1 MNNIVINNYKEL
13 LRFWFNDN
21 KKYWFGCPPHIDELI
36 KNKFL
41 NVLLY
46 EKIDNNYLQ
55 YNNEEIL
62 AKIILCDQISR
73 HIYRDISSEI
83 KVYDEIALNIIK
95 NTNILSNIDIFL
107 PEERCF
113 ILLPLRHTFNELLL
127 KICLEY
133 VIKWR
138 KIKDYPIYKRFYHA
152 TLKAYSK
159 ILTSKDLLYKPEK
172 IYSKNEITNILD
184 KLSTCNIENLSI
196 DNLNKLDNNNLLYK
210 TFSINIPK
218 EYNGNLTV
226 SVSGGVDSM
235 ICLFLLKKFA
245 LNNSRINP
253 FAVSI
258 NYKNRY
264 EQDIEMY
271 LVNLVCNILE
281 IPHYVREINEIQ
293 RSRDGDRELYEE
305 HTREIRFDTYL
316 KINGPI
322 ILGHNLDDTLENI
335 FSNIK
340 KQKNYDNLFGM
351 SVHSTERKV
360 NIWRPLLSI
369 SKKDIILFA
378 QENNIPFIYDSTPE
392 WSERGLLRDKLIP
405 YINNF
410 DSNILSGLYTLCDNF
425 KEIYKIYEKSL
436 PNIIYYE
443 KYCIIDNKA
452 SIVFFDYWKK
462 ILTNVMNYYHYTHI
476 KNKSIKHMI
485 ERIID
490 KSNKRITLSKNSI
503 MQLINENIYIYIN
516 ENKN

>member
-1 MNNIVINNYKEL
+1 MDHKNL
-13 LRFWFNDN
+13 LKFWFNDH
-21 KKYWFGCPPHIDELI
+21 KKYWFGCPLHIDELI
-36 KNKFL
+36 KKKFL
-41 NVLLY
+41 NILLD
-46 EKIDNNYLQ
+46 EKIENNYSE
-55 YNNEEIL
+55 YSNEQIL

-73 HIYRDISSEI
+73 HIYRNSPSEI
-83 KVYDEIALNIIK
+83 KKYDEIALNIIK
-95 NTNILSNIDIFL
+95 STNILFYIDNFL

-113 ILLPLRHTFNELLL
+113 LLLPLRHTFNELLL
-127 KICLEY
+127 KICIEY

-159 ILTSKDLLYKPEK
+159 ILTNKDLLYKSEK
-172 IYSKNEITNILD
+172 IYNQNQIISVLD
-184 KLSTCNIENLSI
+184 KLSKYNLEKLSI
-196 DNLNKLDNNNLLYK
+196 HNLNKLDNHNLLYK
-210 TFSINIPK
+210 TFSINIPN

-235 ICLFLLKKFA
+235 VCLFLLKKLA

-253 FAVSI
+253 IAVSI
-258 NYKNRY
+258 NYKNRN
-264 EQDIEMY
+264 EQDIEIY

-293 RSRDGDRELYEE
+293 RSRDGYRELYEE
-305 HTREIRFDTYL
+305 HTREIRFNTYL
-316 KINGPI
+316 KIGGPI

-351 SVHSTERKV
+351 SIHSTERKV
-360 NIWRPLLSI
+360 DIWRPLLSI
-369 SKKDIILFA
+369 SKKTIILFA
-378 QENNIPFIYDSTPE
+378 KENNIPFIYDSTPE

-410 DSNILSGLYTLCDNF
+410 DSNILYGLYTLCNNF

-436 PNIIYYE
+436 PSIIYFE
-443 KYCIIDNKA
+443 TYCIIDNKE
-452 SIVFFDYWKK
+452 SIIFFDYWKK
-462 ILTNVMNYYHYTHI
+462 ILINIMNYYHYTHI

-485 ERIID
+485 ERIIE

-503 MQLINENIYIYIN
+503 MQIVNENIYIYLN
-516 ENKN
+516 ES

>member
-1 MNNIVINNYKEL
+1 MDNIDSINYKEL
-13 LRFWFNDN
+13 LKFWFNDHR
-21 KKYWFGCPPHIDELI
+21 KYWFGCPSHIDDLI
-36 KNKFL
+36 KDKFL
-41 NVLLY
+41 NILLN
-46 EKIDNNYLQ
+46 EKFRKPDSEYLKYKHQ
-55 YNNEEIL
+55 HIL

-73 HIYRDISSEI
+73 HIYRDSLSEI
-83 KVYDEIALNIIK
+83 KEYDNIALNIIK
-95 NTNILSNIDIFL
+95 CTNILYFIDEFL

-113 ILLPLRHTFNELLL
+113 LLLPLRHTFRESSL

-159 ILTSKDLLYKPEK
+159 LLTNKDLLYKPEK
-172 IYSKNEITNILD
+172 IYSKDEIINVLD
-184 KLSTCNIENLSI
+184 KSSIYNIQNLSI
-196 DNLNKLDNNNLLYK
+196 NNINKSDNDNLLYK

-218 EYNGNLTV
+218 EYTGNLTV

-235 ICLFLLKKFA
+235 VCLFLLKKFV
-245 LNNSRINP
+245 LNNSGINP
-253 FAVSI
+253 IAVSI
-258 NYKNRY
+258 NYKNRD
-264 EQDIEMY
+264 EQDIEIY

-305 HTREIRFDTYL
+305 HTREIRFNTYL

-351 SVHSTERKV
+351 SIHSKERKV
-360 NIWRPLLSI
+360 DIWRPLLSI
-369 SKKDIILFA
+369 SKEDIILFA

-405 YINNF
+405 YINKF

-436 PNIIYYE
+436 P
-443 KYCIIDNKA
+443 D
-452 SIVFFDYWKK
+452 IVYF
-462 ILTNVMNYYHYTHI
+462 
-476 KNKSIKHMI
+476 
-485 ERIID
+485 
-490 KSNKRITLSKNSI
+490 
-503 MQLINENIYIYIN
+503 
-516 ENKN
+516 

>member
-1 MNNIVINNYKEL
+1 MENINSINYKEL

-41 NVLLY
+41 NLLLY
-46 EKIDNNYLQ
+46 EKYENNYIKYDHQ
-55 YNNEEIL
+55 QIL

-73 HIYRDISSEI
+73 HIYRDSPSEI
-83 KVYDEIALNIIK
+83 KIYDEIALNIIK
-95 NTNILSNIDIFL
+95 HTNILSIIDNFL

-113 ILLPLRHTFNELLL
+113 LLLPLRHTFNELLL

-138 KIKDYPIYKRFYHA
+138 KIKDYSIYKRFYQA

-159 ILTSKDLLYKPEK
+159 ILTNKDLLYKLEK
-172 IYSKNEITNILD
+172 IYNESEIIKVLD
-184 KLSTCNIENLSI
+184 KLSNCNIHDLSI
-196 DNLNKLDNNNLLYK
+196 ININKLDNDNLLYK

-218 EYNGNLTV
+218 EYCGNLTV

-235 ICLFLLKKFA
+235 VCLFLLKKLA
-245 LNNSRINP
+245 LSNRKINP
-253 FAVSI
+253 IAVSI
-258 NYKNRY
+258 NYKNRK
-264 EQDIEMY
+264 EQNIEIY

-305 HTREIRFDTYL
+305 HTREIRFNTYL
-316 KINGPI
+316 KIGGPI

-369 SKKDIILFA
+369 AKKTIILFA

-410 DSNILSGLYTLCDNF
+410 DCNILPGLYTLCDNF
-425 KEIYKIYEKSL
+425 REIYKIYEKSL
-436 PNIIYYE
+436 PNIIYYDN
-443 KYCIIDNKA
+443 YCIIDNKT
-452 SIVFFDYWKK
+452 SILFFDYWKK
-462 ILTNVMNYYHYTHI
+462 ILTNIMNYYHYGHI
-476 KNKSIKHMI
+476 KNKSIRHMI
-485 ERIID
+485 ERLIE

-503 MQLINENIYIYIN
+503 MQIINENVYIYIMN
-516 ENKN
+516 